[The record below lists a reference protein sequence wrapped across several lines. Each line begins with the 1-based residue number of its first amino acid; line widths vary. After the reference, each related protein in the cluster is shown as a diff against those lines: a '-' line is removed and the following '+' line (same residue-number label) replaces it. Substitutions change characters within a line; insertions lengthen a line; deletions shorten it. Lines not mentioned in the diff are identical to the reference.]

1 MERIFIFLNYCKN
14 DFQIFGSALESWDDF
29 LKKAVKRYLLKHTG
43 QTVMIVW
50 DDKNS
55 DVKIDD
61 FDKF

>member
-43 QTVMIVW
+43 QTVMIV
-50 DDKNS
+50 
-55 DVKIDD
+55 
-61 FDKF
+61 

>member
-1 MERIFIFLNYCKN
+1 
-14 DFQIFGSALESWDDF
+14 
-29 LKKAVKRYLLKHTG
+29 LLKHTG